1 MMTRMMCAF
10 GVFAIALVLFVFAAV
25 CQAYE
30 EKAEAEAKLRRWEK
44 KVNAIYRDDPDA
56 ALGRV

>member
-1 MMTRMMCAF
+1 MTRMIMAFSAF
-10 GVFAIALVLFVFAAV
+10 GLAMMILLLAAAL
-25 CQAYE
+25 QAYE
-30 EKAEAEAKLRRWEK
+30 ERMESEAKLRRWEK